1 MSADASLPEYCRT
14 MQQSQSQKII
24 ILIVLISLL
33 VVIVVAYY
41 LFFYR
46 RQLRYRHCLRQI
58 GAINEV
64 LQTEGTPE
72 EKLQKVRQRSKGH
85 FPGELQTVVHSVC
98 KALEEEAAAAAA
110 RDSADYT
117 AAWRG
122 KYEFIPA
129 EVIKNSVN
137 KQHNYLI
144 IGKGSDDGVRPQTGI
159 ITSRGVIGI
168 VDAVSRH
175 YSYAIS
181 FLNSDSSISA
191 RIGKD
196 GAAGPMA
203 WDGKGSGN
211 ALLREIP
218 LQVKF
223 EEGDTVYTSGFST
236 IFPPDI
242 PIGRITGS
250 RIVNGA
256 TFEIKVSLFQ
266 DFSSVRH
273 VCLVRNRDLDEIMSL
288 EKGGAEQ

>member
-1 MSADASLPEYCRT
+1 MQRRRTITGTLINTAVFILLEIAALGMLRHGDSLQDLFISRAAHGFLGYFWGVSENISDYASLRT
-14 MQQSQSQKII
+14 ENRHLAEE
-24 ILIVLISLL
+24 ILRL
-33 VVIVVAYY
+33 
-41 LFFYR
+41 
-46 RQLRYRHCLRQI
+46 
-58 GAINEV
+58 
-64 LQTEGTPE
+64 TETIT
-72 EKLQKVRQRSKGH
+72 R
-85 FPGELQTVVHSVC
+85 
-98 KALEEEAAAAAA
+98 LEEEAAAAAA
-110 RDSADYT
+110 CDSADYT
-117 AAWRG
+117 TAWRG

-203 WDGKGSGN
+203 WDGKGAGN

>member
-1 MSADASLPEYCRT
+1 MQRRRTITGTLINTAVFILLEIAALGMLRHGDSLQDLFISRAAHGFLGYFWGVSENIADYASLRT
-14 MQQSQSQKII
+14 ENRHLAEE
-24 ILIVLISLL
+24 ILRL
-33 VVIVVAYY
+33 
-41 LFFYR
+41 
-46 RQLRYRHCLRQI
+46 
-58 GAINEV
+58 
-64 LQTEGTPE
+64 TETIT
-72 EKLQKVRQRSKGH
+72 R
-85 FPGELQTVVHSVC
+85 
-98 KALEEEAAAAAA
+98 LEEEAAAAAA

-117 AAWRG
+117 TAWRG

-191 RIGKD
+191 RIGKN

-203 WDGKGSGN
+203 WDGKGAGN

>member
-1 MSADASLPEYCRT
+1 MQRRRTITGTLINTAVFILLEIAALGMLRHGDSLQDLFISRAAHGFLGYFWGVSESISDYASLRT
-14 MQQSQSQKII
+14 ENRHLAEE
-24 ILIVLISLL
+24 ILRLAETIT
-33 VVIVVAYY
+33 
-41 LFFYR
+41 R
-46 RQLRYRHCLRQI
+46 
-58 GAINEV
+58 
-64 LQTEGTPE
+64 
-72 EKLQKVRQRSKGH
+72 
-85 FPGELQTVVHSVC
+85 
-98 KALEEEAAAAAA
+98 LEEEAAAAAA
-110 RDSADYT
+110 CDSADYT
-117 AAWRG
+117 TAWRG

>member
-1 MSADASLPEYCRT
+1 MQRRRTITGTLINTAVFILLEIAALGMLRHGDSLQDLFISRAAHGFLGYFWGVSESISDYASLRT
-14 MQQSQSQKII
+14 ENRHLAEE
-24 ILIVLISLL
+24 ILRL
-33 VVIVVAYY
+33 
-41 LFFYR
+41 
-46 RQLRYRHCLRQI
+46 
-58 GAINEV
+58 
-64 LQTEGTPE
+64 TETIT
-72 EKLQKVRQRSKGH
+72 R
-85 FPGELQTVVHSVC
+85 
-98 KALEEEAAAAAA
+98 LEEEAAAAAS

-117 AAWRG
+117 SAWRG

-223 EEGDTVYTSGFST
+223 DEGDTVYTSGFST

>member
-1 MSADASLPEYCRT
+1 MQRRRTITGTLINTAVFILLEIAALGMLRHGDSLQDLFISRAAHGFLGYFWGVSESISDYASLRT
-14 MQQSQSQKII
+14 ENRHLAEE
-24 ILIVLISLL
+24 ILRL
-33 VVIVVAYY
+33 
-41 LFFYR
+41 
-46 RQLRYRHCLRQI
+46 
-58 GAINEV
+58 
-64 LQTEGTPE
+64 TETIT
-72 EKLQKVRQRSKGH
+72 R
-85 FPGELQTVVHSVC
+85 
-98 KALEEEAAAAAA
+98 LEEEAAAAAA

-117 AAWRG
+117 TAWRG

-203 WDGKGSGN
+203 WDGKGAGN

>member
-1 MSADASLPEYCRT
+1 MQRRRTITGTLINTAVFILLEIAALGMLRHGDSLQDLFISRAAHGFLGYFWGVSESISDYASLRT
-14 MQQSQSQKII
+14 ENRHLAEE
-24 ILIVLISLL
+24 ILRL
-33 VVIVVAYY
+33 
-41 LFFYR
+41 
-46 RQLRYRHCLRQI
+46 
-58 GAINEV
+58 
-64 LQTEGTPE
+64 TETIT
-72 EKLQKVRQRSKGH
+72 R
-85 FPGELQTVVHSVC
+85 
-98 KALEEEAAAAAA
+98 LEEEAAAAAA
-110 RDSADYT
+110 CDSADYT
-117 AAWRG
+117 TAWRG

-196 GAAGPMA
+196 GAAGPMV

>member
-1 MSADASLPEYCRT
+1 MQRRRTITGTLINTAVFILLEIAALGMLRHGDSLQDLFISRAAHGFLGYFWGVSESISDYASLRT
-14 MQQSQSQKII
+14 ENRHLAEE
-24 ILIVLISLL
+24 ILRL
-33 VVIVVAYY
+33 
-41 LFFYR
+41 
-46 RQLRYRHCLRQI
+46 
-58 GAINEV
+58 
-64 LQTEGTPE
+64 TETIT
-72 EKLQKVRQRSKGH
+72 R
-85 FPGELQTVVHSVC
+85 
-98 KALEEEAAAAAA
+98 LEEEAAAAAS

-117 AAWRG
+117 SAWRG

>member
-1 MSADASLPEYCRT
+1 MQRRRTITGTLINTAVFILLEIAALGMLRHGDSLQDLFISRAAHGFLGYFWGVSENISDYASLRT
-14 MQQSQSQKII
+14 ENRHLAEE
-24 ILIVLISLL
+24 ILRL
-33 VVIVVAYY
+33 
-41 LFFYR
+41 
-46 RQLRYRHCLRQI
+46 
-58 GAINEV
+58 
-64 LQTEGTPE
+64 TETIT
-72 EKLQKVRQRSKGH
+72 R
-85 FPGELQTVVHSVC
+85 
-98 KALEEEAAAAAA
+98 LEEEAAAAAA
-110 RDSADYT
+110 CDSADYT
-117 AAWRG
+117 TAWRG

-223 EEGDTVYTSGFST
+223 EEGDTIYTSGFST

>member
-1 MSADASLPEYCRT
+1 MQRRRTITGTLINTAVFILLEIAALGMLRHGDSLQDLFISRAAHGFLGYFWGVSENIADYASLRT
-14 MQQSQSQKII
+14 ENRHLAEE
-24 ILIVLISLL
+24 ILRL
-33 VVIVVAYY
+33 
-41 LFFYR
+41 
-46 RQLRYRHCLRQI
+46 
-58 GAINEV
+58 
-64 LQTEGTPE
+64 TETIT
-72 EKLQKVRQRSKGH
+72 R
-85 FPGELQTVVHSVC
+85 
-98 KALEEEAAAAAA
+98 LEEEAAAAAA
-110 RDSADYT
+110 CDSADYT
-117 AAWRG
+117 TAWRG

-144 IGKGSDDGVRPQTGI
+144 IGKGSDDGVSPQTGI

>member
-1 MSADASLPEYCRT
+1 MQRRRTITGTLINTAVFILLEIAALGMLRHGDSLQDLFISRAAHGFLGYFWGVSESISDYASLRT
-14 MQQSQSQKII
+14 ENRHLAEE
-24 ILIVLISLL
+24 ILRL
-33 VVIVVAYY
+33 
-41 LFFYR
+41 
-46 RQLRYRHCLRQI
+46 
-58 GAINEV
+58 
-64 LQTEGTPE
+64 TETIT
-72 EKLQKVRQRSKGH
+72 R
-85 FPGELQTVVHSVC
+85 
-98 KALEEEAAAAAA
+98 LEEEAAAAAA

-117 AAWRG
+117 TAWRG

-196 GAAGPMA
+196 GATGPMA

>member
-1 MSADASLPEYCRT
+1 MQRRRTITGTLINTAVFILLEIAALGMLRHGDSLQDLFISRAAHGFLGYFWGVSESISDYASLRT
-14 MQQSQSQKII
+14 ENRHLAEE
-24 ILIVLISLL
+24 ILRL
-33 VVIVVAYY
+33 
-41 LFFYR
+41 
-46 RQLRYRHCLRQI
+46 
-58 GAINEV
+58 
-64 LQTEGTPE
+64 TETIT
-72 EKLQKVRQRSKGH
+72 R
-85 FPGELQTVVHSVC
+85 
-98 KALEEEAAAAAA
+98 LEEEAAAAAA
-110 RDSADYT
+110 SDSADYT
-117 AAWRG
+117 TAWRG

>member
-1 MSADASLPEYCRT
+1 MQRRRTITGTLINTAVFILLEIAALGMLRHGDSLQDLFISRAAHGFLGYFWGVSESISDYASLRT
-14 MQQSQSQKII
+14 ENRHLAEE
-24 ILIVLISLL
+24 ILRL
-33 VVIVVAYY
+33 
-41 LFFYR
+41 
-46 RQLRYRHCLRQI
+46 
-58 GAINEV
+58 
-64 LQTEGTPE
+64 TETIT
-72 EKLQKVRQRSKGH
+72 R
-85 FPGELQTVVHSVC
+85 
-98 KALEEEAAAAAA
+98 LEEEAAAAAA
-110 RDSADYT
+110 CDSADYT
-117 AAWRG
+117 TAWRG

-144 IGKGSDDGVRPQTGI
+144 IGKGSDDGVSPQTGI

>member
-1 MSADASLPEYCRT
+1 MQRRRTITGTLINTAVFILLEIAALGMLRHGDSLQDLFISRAAHGFLGYFWGVSENISDYASLRT
-14 MQQSQSQKII
+14 ENRHLAEE
-24 ILIVLISLL
+24 ILRL
-33 VVIVVAYY
+33 
-41 LFFYR
+41 
-46 RQLRYRHCLRQI
+46 
-58 GAINEV
+58 
-64 LQTEGTPE
+64 TETIT
-72 EKLQKVRQRSKGH
+72 R
-85 FPGELQTVVHSVC
+85 
-98 KALEEEAAAAAA
+98 LEEEAAAAAA
-110 RDSADYT
+110 CDSADYT
-117 AAWRG
+117 TAWRG

-211 ALLREIP
+211 ALLIEIP

>member
-1 MSADASLPEYCRT
+1 MQRRRTITGTLINTAVFILLEIAALGMLRHGDSLQDLFISRAAHGFLGYFWGVSENISDYASLRT
-14 MQQSQSQKII
+14 ENRHLAEE
-24 ILIVLISLL
+24 ILRL
-33 VVIVVAYY
+33 
-41 LFFYR
+41 
-46 RQLRYRHCLRQI
+46 
-58 GAINEV
+58 
-64 LQTEGTPE
+64 TETIT
-72 EKLQKVRQRSKGH
+72 R
-85 FPGELQTVVHSVC
+85 
-98 KALEEEAAAAAA
+98 LEEEAAAAAA
-110 RDSADYT
+110 CDSADYT

>member
-1 MSADASLPEYCRT
+1 MQRRRTITGTLINTAVFILLEIAALGMLRHDDSLQDLFISRAAHGFLGYFWGVSENIADYASLRT
-14 MQQSQSQKII
+14 ENRHLAEE
-24 ILIVLISLL
+24 ILRL
-33 VVIVVAYY
+33 
-41 LFFYR
+41 
-46 RQLRYRHCLRQI
+46 
-58 GAINEV
+58 
-64 LQTEGTPE
+64 TETIT
-72 EKLQKVRQRSKGH
+72 R
-85 FPGELQTVVHSVC
+85 
-98 KALEEEAAAAAA
+98 LEEEAAAAAA

-117 AAWRG
+117 TAWRG

>member
-1 MSADASLPEYCRT
+1 MQRRRTITGTLINTAVFILLEIAALGMLRHGDSLQDLFISRAAHGFLGYFWGISVSISDYASLRT
-14 MQQSQSQKII
+14 ENRHLAEE
-24 ILIVLISLL
+24 ILRL
-33 VVIVVAYY
+33 
-41 LFFYR
+41 
-46 RQLRYRHCLRQI
+46 
-58 GAINEV
+58 
-64 LQTEGTPE
+64 TETIT
-72 EKLQKVRQRSKGH
+72 R
-85 FPGELQTVVHSVC
+85 
-98 KALEEEAAAAAA
+98 LEEEAAAAAA

-117 AAWRG
+117 TAWRG

>member
-1 MSADASLPEYCRT
+1 MQRRRTITGTLINTAVFILLEIAALGMLRHGDSLQDLFISRAAHGFLGYFWGVSESISDYASLRT
-14 MQQSQSQKII
+14 ENRHLAEE
-24 ILIVLISLL
+24 ILRL
-33 VVIVVAYY
+33 
-41 LFFYR
+41 
-46 RQLRYRHCLRQI
+46 
-58 GAINEV
+58 
-64 LQTEGTPE
+64 TETIT
-72 EKLQKVRQRSKGH
+72 R
-85 FPGELQTVVHSVC
+85 
-98 KALEEEAAAAAA
+98 LEEEAAAAAA
-110 RDSADYT
+110 CDSADYT
-117 AAWRG
+117 TAWRG

-250 RIVNGA
+250 RLVNGA

>member
-1 MSADASLPEYCRT
+1 MQRRRTITGTLINTAVFILLEIAALGMLRHGDSLQDLFISRAAHGFLGYFWGVSENIADYASLRT
-14 MQQSQSQKII
+14 ENRHMAEE
-24 ILIVLISLL
+24 ILRL
-33 VVIVVAYY
+33 
-41 LFFYR
+41 
-46 RQLRYRHCLRQI
+46 
-58 GAINEV
+58 
-64 LQTEGTPE
+64 TETIT
-72 EKLQKVRQRSKGH
+72 R
-85 FPGELQTVVHSVC
+85 
-98 KALEEEAAAAAA
+98 LEEEAAAAAA
-110 RDSADYT
+110 CDSADYT
-117 AAWRG
+117 TAWRG

>member
-1 MSADASLPEYCRT
+1 MQRRRTITGTLINTAVFILLEIAALGMLRHGDSLQDLFISRAAHGFLGYFWGVSENIADYASLRT
-14 MQQSQSQKII
+14 ENRHLAEE
-24 ILIVLISLL
+24 ILRL
-33 VVIVVAYY
+33 
-41 LFFYR
+41 
-46 RQLRYRHCLRQI
+46 
-58 GAINEV
+58 
-64 LQTEGTPE
+64 TETIT
-72 EKLQKVRQRSKGH
+72 R
-85 FPGELQTVVHSVC
+85 
-98 KALEEEAAAAAA
+98 LEEEAAAAAA
-110 RDSADYT
+110 CDSADYT
-117 AAWRG
+117 TAWRG

-137 KQHNYLI
+137 KQHNYLR

>member
-1 MSADASLPEYCRT
+1 MQRRRTITGTLINTAVFILLEIAALGMLRHGDSLQDLFISRAAHGFLGYFWGVSESISDYASLRT
-14 MQQSQSQKII
+14 ENRHLAEE
-24 ILIVLISLL
+24 ILRL
-33 VVIVVAYY
+33 
-41 LFFYR
+41 
-46 RQLRYRHCLRQI
+46 
-58 GAINEV
+58 
-64 LQTEGTPE
+64 TETIT
-72 EKLQKVRQRSKGH
+72 R
-85 FPGELQTVVHSVC
+85 
-98 KALEEEAAAAAA
+98 LEEEAAAAAA

-203 WDGKGSGN
+203 WDGKGAGN

>member
-1 MSADASLPEYCRT
+1 MQRRRTITGTLINTAVFILLEIAALGMLRHGDSLQDLFISRAAHGFLGYFWGVSESISDYASLRT
-14 MQQSQSQKII
+14 ENRHLAEE
-24 ILIVLISLL
+24 IL
-33 VVIVVAYY
+33 
-41 LFFYR
+41 
-46 RQLRYRHCLRQI
+46 QL
-58 GAINEV
+58 
-64 LQTEGTPE
+64 TETIT
-72 EKLQKVRQRSKGH
+72 R
-85 FPGELQTVVHSVC
+85 
-98 KALEEEAAAAAA
+98 LEEEAAAAAS

-117 AAWRG
+117 SAWRG

-196 GAAGPMA
+196 GATGPMA

-223 EEGDTVYTSGFST
+223 EEGDTVYTSGFFT

>member
-1 MSADASLPEYCRT
+1 MQRRRTITGTLINTAVFILLEIAALGMLRHGDSLQDLFISRAAHGFLGYFWGVSENIADYASLRT
-14 MQQSQSQKII
+14 ETRHLAEE
-24 ILIVLISLL
+24 ILRL
-33 VVIVVAYY
+33 
-41 LFFYR
+41 
-46 RQLRYRHCLRQI
+46 
-58 GAINEV
+58 
-64 LQTEGTPE
+64 TETIT
-72 EKLQKVRQRSKGH
+72 R
-85 FPGELQTVVHSVC
+85 
-98 KALEEEAAAAAA
+98 LEEEAAAAAA

-117 AAWRG
+117 TAWRG

>member
-1 MSADASLPEYCRT
+1 MQRRRTITGTLINTAVFILLEIAALGMLRHGDSLQDLFISRAAHGFLGYFWGVSENIADYASLRT
-14 MQQSQSQKII
+14 ENRHLAEE
-24 ILIVLISLL
+24 ILRLTATIT
-33 VVIVVAYY
+33 
-41 LFFYR
+41 R
-46 RQLRYRHCLRQI
+46 
-58 GAINEV
+58 
-64 LQTEGTPE
+64 
-72 EKLQKVRQRSKGH
+72 
-85 FPGELQTVVHSVC
+85 
-98 KALEEEAAAAAA
+98 LEEEAAAAAA
-110 RDSADYT
+110 CDSADYT
-117 AAWRG
+117 TAWRG

>member
-1 MSADASLPEYCRT
+1 MQRRRTITGTLINTAVFILLEIAALGMLRHGDSLQDLFISRAAHGFLGYFWGVSENIADYASLRT
-14 MQQSQSQKII
+14 ENRHLAEE
-24 ILIVLISLL
+24 ILRL
-33 VVIVVAYY
+33 
-41 LFFYR
+41 
-46 RQLRYRHCLRQI
+46 
-58 GAINEV
+58 
-64 LQTEGTPE
+64 TETIT
-72 EKLQKVRQRSKGH
+72 R
-85 FPGELQTVVHSVC
+85 
-98 KALEEEAAAAAA
+98 LEEEAAAVAA

-117 AAWRG
+117 TAWRG

>member
-1 MSADASLPEYCRT
+1 MQRRRTITGTLINTAVFILLEIAALGMLRHGDSLQDLFISRAAHGFLGYFWGVSESISDYASLRT
-14 MQQSQSQKII
+14 ENRHLAEE
-24 ILIVLISLL
+24 ILRL
-33 VVIVVAYY
+33 
-41 LFFYR
+41 
-46 RQLRYRHCLRQI
+46 
-58 GAINEV
+58 
-64 LQTEGTPE
+64 TETIT
-72 EKLQKVRQRSKGH
+72 K
-85 FPGELQTVVHSVC
+85 
-98 KALEEEAAAAAA
+98 LEEEAAAAAA

-117 AAWRG
+117 TAWRG

>member
-1 MSADASLPEYCRT
+1 MQRRRTITGTLINTAVFILLEIAALGMLRHGDSLQDLFISRAAHGFLGYFWGVSENISDYASLRT
-14 MQQSQSQKII
+14 ENRHLAEE
-24 ILIVLISLL
+24 ILRL
-33 VVIVVAYY
+33 
-41 LFFYR
+41 
-46 RQLRYRHCLRQI
+46 
-58 GAINEV
+58 
-64 LQTEGTPE
+64 TETIT
-72 EKLQKVRQRSKGH
+72 R
-85 FPGELQTVVHSVC
+85 
-98 KALEEEAAAAAA
+98 LEEEAAAAAA

-144 IGKGSDDGVRPQTGI
+144 IGKGSDDGARPQTGI

>member
-1 MSADASLPEYCRT
+1 MQRRRTITGTLINTAVFILLEIAALGMLRHGDSLQDLFISRAAHGFLGYFWGVSENISDYASLRT
-14 MQQSQSQKII
+14 ENRHLAEE
-24 ILIVLISLL
+24 ILRL
-33 VVIVVAYY
+33 
-41 LFFYR
+41 
-46 RQLRYRHCLRQI
+46 
-58 GAINEV
+58 
-64 LQTEGTPE
+64 TETIT
-72 EKLQKVRQRSKGH
+72 R
-85 FPGELQTVVHSVC
+85 
-98 KALEEEAAAAAA
+98 LEEEAAAAAA

-117 AAWRG
+117 TAWRG

-168 VDAVSRH
+168 VDAASRH

>member
-1 MSADASLPEYCRT
+1 MQRRRTITGTLINTAVFILLEIAALGMLRHCDSLQDLFISRAAHGFLGYFWGVSENIADYASLRT
-14 MQQSQSQKII
+14 ENRHLAEE
-24 ILIVLISLL
+24 ILRL
-33 VVIVVAYY
+33 
-41 LFFYR
+41 
-46 RQLRYRHCLRQI
+46 
-58 GAINEV
+58 
-64 LQTEGTPE
+64 TETIT
-72 EKLQKVRQRSKGH
+72 R
-85 FPGELQTVVHSVC
+85 
-98 KALEEEAAAAAA
+98 LEEEAAAAAA

-117 AAWRG
+117 TAWRG

>member
-1 MSADASLPEYCRT
+1 MQRRRTITGTLINTAVFILLEIAALGMLRHGDSLQDLFISRAAHGFLGYFWGVSESISDYASLRT
-14 MQQSQSQKII
+14 ENRHLAEE
-24 ILIVLISLL
+24 IL
-33 VVIVVAYY
+33 
-41 LFFYR
+41 
-46 RQLRYRHCLRQI
+46 QL
-58 GAINEV
+58 
-64 LQTEGTPE
+64 TETIT
-72 EKLQKVRQRSKGH
+72 R
-85 FPGELQTVVHSVC
+85 
-98 KALEEEAAAAAA
+98 LEEEAAAAAS

-117 AAWRG
+117 SAWRG

>member
-1 MSADASLPEYCRT
+1 MQRRRTITGTLINTAVFILLEIAALGMLRHGDSLQDLFISRAAHGFLGYFWGVSESISDYASLRT
-14 MQQSQSQKII
+14 ENRHLAEE
-24 ILIVLISLL
+24 ILRL
-33 VVIVVAYY
+33 
-41 LFFYR
+41 
-46 RQLRYRHCLRQI
+46 
-58 GAINEV
+58 
-64 LQTEGTPE
+64 TETIT
-72 EKLQKVRQRSKGH
+72 R
-85 FPGELQTVVHSVC
+85 
-98 KALEEEAAAAAA
+98 LEEEAAAAAA

-117 AAWRG
+117 TAWRG

-144 IGKGSDDGVRPQTGI
+144 IGKGSDDGVSPQTGI

>member
-1 MSADASLPEYCRT
+1 MQRRRTITGTLITTAVFILLEIAALGMLRHGDSLQDLFISRAAHGFLGYFWGVSESISDYASLRT
-14 MQQSQSQKII
+14 ENRHLAEE
-24 ILIVLISLL
+24 IL
-33 VVIVVAYY
+33 
-41 LFFYR
+41 
-46 RQLRYRHCLRQI
+46 QL
-58 GAINEV
+58 
-64 LQTEGTPE
+64 TETIT
-72 EKLQKVRQRSKGH
+72 R
-85 FPGELQTVVHSVC
+85 
-98 KALEEEAAAAAA
+98 LEEEAAAAAS

-117 AAWRG
+117 SAWRG

>member
-1 MSADASLPEYCRT
+1 MQRRRTITGTLINTAVFILLEIAALGMLRHGDSLQDLFISKAAHGFLGYFWGVSESIADYASLRT
-14 MQQSQSQKII
+14 ENRHLAEE
-24 ILIVLISLL
+24 IL
-33 VVIVVAYY
+33 
-41 LFFYR
+41 
-46 RQLRYRHCLRQI
+46 QL
-58 GAINEV
+58 
-64 LQTEGTPE
+64 TETIT
-72 EKLQKVRQRSKGH
+72 R
-85 FPGELQTVVHSVC
+85 
-98 KALEEEAAAAAA
+98 LEEEAAAAAS

-117 AAWRG
+117 SAWRG

>member
-1 MSADASLPEYCRT
+1 MQRRRTITGTLINTAVFILLEIAALGMLRYGDSLQDLFISRAAHGFLGYFWGVSENISDYASLRT
-14 MQQSQSQKII
+14 ENRHLAEE
-24 ILIVLISLL
+24 ILRL
-33 VVIVVAYY
+33 
-41 LFFYR
+41 
-46 RQLRYRHCLRQI
+46 
-58 GAINEV
+58 
-64 LQTEGTPE
+64 TETIT
-72 EKLQKVRQRSKGH
+72 R
-85 FPGELQTVVHSVC
+85 
-98 KALEEEAAAAAA
+98 LEEEAAAAAA

-117 AAWRG
+117 TAWRG

>member
-1 MSADASLPEYCRT
+1 MQRRRTITGTLINTAVFILLEIAALGMLRHGDSLQDLFISRAAHGFLGYFWGVSENISDYASLRT
-14 MQQSQSQKII
+14 ENRHLAEE
-24 ILIVLISLL
+24 IL
-33 VVIVVAYY
+33 
-41 LFFYR
+41 
-46 RQLRYRHCLRQI
+46 QL
-58 GAINEV
+58 
-64 LQTEGTPE
+64 TETITR
-72 EKLQKVRQRSKGH
+72 L
-85 FPGELQTVVHSVC
+85 
-98 KALEEEAAAAAA
+98 AEEAAAAAS

-117 AAWRG
+117 SAWRG

>member
-1 MSADASLPEYCRT
+1 MQRRRTITGTLINTAVFILLEIAALGMLRHGDSLQDLFISRAAHGFLGYFWGVSESISDYASLRT
-14 MQQSQSQKII
+14 ENRHLAEE
-24 ILIVLISLL
+24 IL
-33 VVIVVAYY
+33 
-41 LFFYR
+41 
-46 RQLRYRHCLRQI
+46 QL
-58 GAINEV
+58 
-64 LQTEGTPE
+64 TETIT
-72 EKLQKVRQRSKGH
+72 R
-85 FPGELQTVVHSVC
+85 
-98 KALEEEAAAAAA
+98 LEEEAAAAAA

-117 AAWRG
+117 TAWRG

>member
-1 MSADASLPEYCRT
+1 MQRRRTITGTLINTAVFILLEIAALGMLRHGDSLQDLFISRAAHGFLGYFWGVSESISDYASLRT
-14 MQQSQSQKII
+14 ENRHLAED
-24 ILIVLISLL
+24 ILRL
-33 VVIVVAYY
+33 
-41 LFFYR
+41 
-46 RQLRYRHCLRQI
+46 
-58 GAINEV
+58 
-64 LQTEGTPE
+64 TETIT
-72 EKLQKVRQRSKGH
+72 R
-85 FPGELQTVVHSVC
+85 
-98 KALEEEAAAAAA
+98 LEEEAAAAAA

>member
-1 MSADASLPEYCRT
+1 MQRRRTITGTLINTAVFILLEIAALGMLRHGDSLQDLFISRAAHGFLGYFWGVSENISDYASLRT
-14 MQQSQSQKII
+14 ENRHLAEE
-24 ILIVLISLL
+24 ILRL
-33 VVIVVAYY
+33 
-41 LFFYR
+41 
-46 RQLRYRHCLRQI
+46 
-58 GAINEV
+58 
-64 LQTEGTPE
+64 TETIT
-72 EKLQKVRQRSKGH
+72 R
-85 FPGELQTVVHSVC
+85 
-98 KALEEEAAAAAA
+98 LEEEAAAAAA

-117 AAWRG
+117 TAWRG

-273 VCLVRNRDLDEIMSL
+273 VCLVRNLDLDEIMSL